1 MLPWYKIISD
11 EGRYSTIDE
20 IRFSDVKDKL
30 VKIELFTLSELIK
43 IYPNFKKAG
52 EYIIFGEDLFF
63 NYKNYTLFENNR
75 GFGGEGNIITFTTIQ
90 EHDIIR
96 GNTFQLCTFLKYP
109 FEDMYIHS
117 GLYIYN
123 WMVKS
128 ISIYPAIQINNMRV
142 ESNRPRLRSMID
154 YLVKRKIK
162 LVKDKSFYPKMLK
175 YRTESVIETEEG
187 YIFNW

>member
-1 MLPWYKIISD
+1 MLPWYKLISSG
-11 EGRYSTIDE
+11 GRYSTIEE
-20 IRFSDVKDKL
+20 IRLSEVRDKL

-63 NYKNYTLFENNR
+63 NYKNYALFENDR
-75 GFGGEGNIITFTTIQ
+75 GFGGEGSITTFTTIQ
-90 EHDIIR
+90 EYDIIR

-109 FEDMYIHS
+109 FEDMYIQS
-117 GLYIYN
+117 GIYIYN

-128 ISIYPAIQINNMRV
+128 ISIYPAIQVNNRRV
-142 ESNRPRLRSMID
+142 ESSRPRLRSVID
-154 YLVKRKIK
+154 CLVNRRIK

-175 YRTESVIETEEG
+175 YRTEPVIETEEG
-187 YIFNW
+187 FIFNW